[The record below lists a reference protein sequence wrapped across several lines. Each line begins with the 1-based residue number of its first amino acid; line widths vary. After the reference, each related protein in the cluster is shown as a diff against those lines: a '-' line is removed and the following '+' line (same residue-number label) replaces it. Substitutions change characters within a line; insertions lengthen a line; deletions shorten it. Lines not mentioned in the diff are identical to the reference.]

1 MNRNGRIPNNKD
13 IAMYGQSY
21 LYEKFARKYGV
32 IPAQVDAITEISVIF
47 PSVTINANKYE
58 VIARTAIAHYRP
70 YNAPYY
76 RYLTCSPIPEWSVYM
91 LLCTSA

>member
-47 PSVTINANKYE
+47 PSVTINASKYE
-58 VIARTAIAHYRP
+58 VIARTAIATNCVIGVMSLMKKFVCRKT
-70 YNAPYY
+70 A
-76 RYLTCSPIPEWSVYM
+76 RVSEM
-91 LLCTSA
+91 